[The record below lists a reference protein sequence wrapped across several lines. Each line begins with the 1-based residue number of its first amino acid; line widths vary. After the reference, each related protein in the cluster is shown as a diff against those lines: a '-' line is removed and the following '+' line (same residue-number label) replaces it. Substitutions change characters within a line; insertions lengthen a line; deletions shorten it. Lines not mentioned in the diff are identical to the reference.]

1 MMITHSSPFGEQRV
15 LLHNLSWR
23 TFETL
28 IDELGETRSS
38 RLTYHQGELEI
49 MAPASNHEQANR
61 MIEGLVVIL
70 LEELD
75 LEFKRTGSFTCKR
88 DDLERGAEPDS
99 CYYIQHEAQVR
110 NKVPIDLNRDP
121 PPDLVVEVEYSQSA
135 LPKLQL
141 YAAMGVP
148 EFWRYDGDK
157 LYMYQLIA
165 GTYEQCQHSL
175 AFSQINVA
183 KISDFLED
191 GKQHGELKMTKSFR
205 QWVKKQLG

>member
-1 MMITHSSPFGEQRV
+1 MMITHSSAFGEQRV

-61 MIEGLVVIL
+61 MIEGLVVVL

-110 NKVPIDLNRDP
+110 NKAPIDLNRDP

-205 QWVKKQLG
+205 HWVKKQLG

>member
-1 MMITHSSPFGEQRV
+1 
-15 LLHNLSWR
+15 
-23 TFETL
+23 
-28 IDELGETRSS
+28 
-38 RLTYHQGELEI
+38 
-49 MAPASNHEQANR
+49 
-61 MIEGLVVIL
+61 
-70 LEELD
+70 
-75 LEFKRTGSFTCKR
+75 
-88 DDLERGAEPDS
+88 
-99 CYYIQHEAQVR
+99 
-110 NKVPIDLNRDP
+110 
-121 PPDLVVEVEYSQSA
+121 VEYSQSA